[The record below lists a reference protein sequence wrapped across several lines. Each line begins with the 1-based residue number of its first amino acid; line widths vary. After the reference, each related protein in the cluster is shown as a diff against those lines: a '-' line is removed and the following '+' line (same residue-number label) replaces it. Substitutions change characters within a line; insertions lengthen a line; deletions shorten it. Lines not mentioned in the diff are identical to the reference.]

1 MAIAENQ
8 AITGIGKEE
17 RMEVIDDTG
26 MSDVY
31 LTKAEIRR
39 FLLPFREDWI
49 FAEEAMFRGGKLT
62 VRFRTFNS
70 PFVQPPQ
77 HLTRNHI
84 IMFTTQASYLF
95 GGCSSRYD
103 HSWPIDEN
111 EYCELIAGEQAT
123 FTEVRLRF
131 KQFIPNKDGVCLSM
145 WSAGHRLYKG
155 KLFVDIRFEFDSACY
170 GRFKAI
176 LAVDRSF
183 LPSIRSEI
191 LRASGNYSAFQD

>member
-1 MAIAENQ
+1 MSQ
-8 AITGIGKEE
+8 AITGVGKEE
-17 RMEVIDDTG
+17 RIEVMRDAG
-26 MSDVY
+26 MSSVPV
-31 LTKAEIRR
+31 TKAEIRR
-39 FLLPFREDWI
+39 FLLPFKEDWI
-49 FAEEAMFRGGKLT
+49 FVEDATFHDGKLA
-62 VRFRTFNS
+62 VKFRTFNS
-70 PFVQPPQ
+70 PFVQPPK

-95 GGCSSRYD
+95 GGCSSIYD
-103 HSWPIDEN
+103 HSWPVDEN
-111 EYCELIAGEQAT
+111 EYCELIADEQAT
-123 FTEVRLRF
+123 FTEVRFRF

-191 LRASGNYSAFQD
+191 LRASGYCSAFQD